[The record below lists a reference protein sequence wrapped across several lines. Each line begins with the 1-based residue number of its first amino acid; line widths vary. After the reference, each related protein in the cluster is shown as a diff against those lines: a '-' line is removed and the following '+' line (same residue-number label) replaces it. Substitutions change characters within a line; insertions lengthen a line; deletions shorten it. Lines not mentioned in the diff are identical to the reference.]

1 MIVNGDSTLSVN
13 KKLVDFDDDSHVN
26 FCRSELNN
34 SESSMTNGETVL
46 TGDASNGGCS
56 ASTLVESDV
65 LININVGLSANEG
78 GDDKYC
84 NGEKD
89 GVIEIKKEII
99 NIHQI
104 EVLKTINDTNSRDTE
119 NSNSDVLKT
128 LKSNSNEENTNE
140 IKTEV
145 NTSDNEE
152 IQNVKEISDQEDV
165 NVFKTI
171 DIIGSISEDKHD
183 QKVFKLFSIRIHTIN
198 YFVKTIIIIYF
209 IFIQSLPL

>member
-46 TGDASNGGCS
+46 NGDASNGGCS

-104 EVLKTINDTNSRDTE
+104 EVLKTIDDTNSRDTE

-140 IKTEV
+140 IKTEE

-152 IQNVKEISDQEDV
+152 IQNVKEISDQEDI

-198 YFVKTIIIIYF
+198 YYM
-209 IFIQSLPL
+209 